1 MHAESHG
8 SGTIAGP
15 YAGDIR
21 YGRTVGS
28 PVYGPGMTAADHLEV
43 TRRRYDEMASL
54 YADHVEAYGDDDHL
68 DRAMVLSFA
77 ALVRGSGQMSVL
89 DAGCGP
95 GQDTDLLART
105 GLDASGVDLS
115 PAMVTLARARRPDL
129 RFDVGSLLKLDLP
142 DARFGG
148 VLAHFSMIHTP
159 PAQLP
164 VVLAEFARVLA
175 PGGYLL
181 LSFQSG
187 DDALD
192 SWAAFDH
199 RVAPAYRWS
208 LGAVVD
214 LLGPAGLTEHARLR
228 VLDAPRQ
235 RFPAGHVLARKPA
248 PVPGDA

>member
-1 MHAESHG
+1 
-8 SGTIAGP
+8 
-15 YAGDIR
+15 
-21 YGRTVGS
+21 
-28 PVYGPGMTAADHLEV
+28 MTEPDHLRL
-43 TRRRYDEMASL
+43 TRSRYDEMASA
-54 YADHVEAYGDDDHL
+54 YADHIEAVGNEDHL

-77 ALVRGSGQMSVL
+77 ALVRDSGNLAVL

-95 GQDTDLLART
+95 GQDTDLLAGT
-105 GLDASGVDLS
+105 GLEASGVDLS
-115 PAMVTLARARRPDL
+115 PAMVALAIARRADL
-129 RFDVGSLLKLDLP
+129 RFDVGSLLALDLP

-159 PAQLP
+159 PAELP
-164 VVLAEFARVLA
+164 VVLAELSRVLV

-199 RVAPAYRWS
+199 RVAPAFRWS
-208 LGAVVD
+208 VGAVAD
-214 LLGPAGLTEHARLR
+214 LLDAAGLVEHARLR

-235 RFPAGHVLARKPA
+235 RFPAGHLLGRKPA
-248 PVPGDA
+248 AAEPGDG